1 MTRLTRILI
10 LTAGLAMAGIS
21 AVAQEGG
28 PFAPRLIIND
38 KAITNWEVD
47 QRVQFLR
54 LLNAPGDL
62 EEEAL
67 NALIED
73 RLRDHAAAQLGVEP
87 SQEEIAAGMAEFAGR
102 ANLTTEKFIVE
113 LNKVGIAGETFR
125 DFVAPSIAW
134 RAVVRAR
141 FAGRLNVTEAEID
154 RAITLSTQQGNARV
168 LLAEIILRADTP
180 EFKAQAEELAQQLS
194 QSIDSTAEFSA
205 AARKYSASRTAG
217 AGGRTPW
224 IDLAN
229 LPPQISGQVLS
240 LAPGAVTDPI
250 PIPNA
255 IALFQLRALE
265 ENDPTEPETLAVEYA
280 RYLMPADETQRAQKV
295 LSQIDTCDDLYGVAK
310 GEPEQNL
317 IREAIAVAE
326 LPADVAL
333 ELAKMDND
341 EAIVLPGNGNLSVL
355 MLCGRTPTLG
365 EDIDRD
371 SIRLRLTNQR
381 LVSYADGLM
390 EELKADAIIR
400 QP

>member
-1 MTRLTRILI
+1 MTRLTRF
-10 LTAGLAMAGIS
+10 LTLAAGLTLAATG
-21 AVAQEGG
+21 ALAQEGG
-28 PFAPRLIIND
+28 PFAPRLIVND
-38 KAITNWEVD
+38 RAITNWEVD
-47 QRVQFLR
+47 QRVQFLS

-73 RLRDHAAAQLGVEP
+73 RLRDHAAAQIGIEA
-87 SQEEIAAGMAEFAGR
+87 SEEEIAAGMAEFAGR
-102 ANLTTEKFIVE
+102 ANLTTEKFIAE
-113 LNKVGIAGETFR
+113 LGKVGIAGETFR

-154 RAITLSTQQGNARV
+154 RAITLSTQRGNARV

-180 EFKAQAEELAQQLS
+180 EFKAQSEELAKELS
-194 QSIDSTAEFSA
+194 RSIKSTGAFSA

-224 IDLAN
+224 VDLAN
-229 LPPQISGQVLS
+229 LPPVIAGQVLT
-240 LAPGAVTDPI
+240 LAPGAVTEPI

-280 RYLMPADETQRAQKV
+280 RYLMPAEDAARAQKV
-295 LSQIDTCDDLYGVAK
+295 LTQIDTCDDLYGVAQD
-310 GEPEQNL
+310 EPEENL
-317 IREAIAVAE
+317 IREAVPVAE

-333 ELAKMDND
+333 ELAKMDTD
-341 EAIVLPGNGNLSVL
+341 EAVVLPGNGTLSVL

-371 SIRLRLTNQR
+371 AIRLRLTNQR

-400 QP
+400 EP